1 MTAASTSHASPITHK
16 HATSVITLLA
26 TALACV
32 ALRCVSSYD
41 PFPYWSG
48 DPFLVQSPVL
58 GLTPAFAIITDTLC
72 FASSTAVLVL
82 CLTGR
87 TLQLCVT
94 LAMLAAT
101 VGLAWQHFQPI
112 PSDYWDGIVLSRH
125 WLAGFTLAFATVA
138 ASRHATLRRAVMLL
152 TTSTLVGIVLLVLA
166 KGFAQI
172 IFEHPQMMKAFRAN
186 KDAVIAAQ
194 GWEPNSPM
202 ARAYIRRLEQPEA
215 TGWFGLANIFA
226 TLCAA
231 GFTTLLTLLALSWQN
246 SQQSHRSDSQSTTNK
261 ATIFLAICT
270 AGCAAGVYFA
280 GSKGGFAVAALGVI
294 LALFTLIARREP
306 AHQQP
311 TTRTLLQRV
320 AAWIGPALV
329 AASLLAI
336 IARGLIGER
345 LTELSLLFRWFYMQ
359 GAAKIF
365 AAHPLGVGAAGFK
378 DAYMIHKPALS
389 PEDTSFAHGVLID
402 WIVAL
407 GPLGILAVIAWLLL
421 LRNASKSLIANTKDQ
436 FTNPTTIDTTVQTLL
451 LRNTRSIACFALLA
465 PTALAAFLERDAA
478 TPEASLTRA
487 LGVALALATAWSIH
501 VLMSKRA
508 ETNALTDQAWLPPAL
523 AAGAIVA
530 AVQCQIELTGVMG
543 GSAAWCLA
551 LLGAAAARS
560 PIQAANNQTTS
571 ASDAS
576 TYPTKSITP
585 RIRTLVATISIIA
598 TALCAIPTLKAL
610 NWEHALKLAYDP
622 AAIVQEFIT
631 RRSELA
637 ASKDNP
643 TNTPIG
649 TSNREALAQDLS
661 KSTETRVGPTNSDID
676 AAIEQLQLTALE
688 VANSNL
694 SDATSATPLHFPTL
708 RASTRI
714 DYATALLRQKI
725 AKADPS
731 ELDTPIK
738 QLVAAEPRFNNT
750 VNYWSWLGTMSR
762 ERARSR
768 PAASPELTADLN
780 RTITAWTHAHDLSP
794 HDTIHALKLSD
805 LYAELNQ
812 PHQARD
818 WATKALAA
826 NSNMRLDPLRQLT
839 DAERTRLQARA
850 R

>member
-72 FASSTAVLVL
+72 FASSAAVLVL

-138 ASRHATLRRAVMLL
+138 ASRHAMLCRAVMLL

-231 GFTTLLTLLALSWQN
+231 GFTTLLTLLALSWRSTPQP
-246 SQQSHRSDSQSTTNK
+246 HRSDSQSTTNK

-306 AHQQP
+306 AHLQP

-336 IARGLIGER
+336 IARGLIGDR

-389 PEDTSFAHGVLID
+389 PEDTSFAHSVLID

-407 GPLGILAVIAWLLL
+407 GPLGILAVIAWLWL

-436 FTNPTTIDTTVQTLL
+436 FTNPTTIGTTVQTLL

-478 TPEASLTRA
+478 TPEAGLTRA
-487 LGVALALATAWSIH
+487 LGVALALGTAWAIH
-501 VLMSKRA
+501 VMMSRRA

-543 GSAAWCLA
+543 GSAAWCLT
-551 LLGAAAARS
+551 LLGAAASFAQPDGSKSTAITTAHTSKLRVAVAGMAALTTILCAATFFKAEYWERALQRS
-560 PIQAANNQTTS
+560 YLQAAG
-571 ASDAS
+571 
-576 TYPTKSITP
+576 
-585 RIRTLVATISIIA
+585 
-598 TALCAIPTLKAL
+598 
-610 NWEHALKLAYDP
+610 
-622 AAIVQEFIT
+622 VQEFVA
-631 RRSELA
+631 RRNDLA
-637 ASKDNP
+637 AS
-643 TNTPIG
+643 
-649 TSNREALAQDLS
+649 SNRPADEPSGLSAQDLLARDLS
-661 KSTETRVGPTNSDID
+661 NALGRIVKSQSNDID
-676 AAIEQLQLTALE
+676 AAINEAQLAISMNVQNNL
-688 VANSNL
+688 NSAVH
-694 SDATSATPLHFPTL
+694 SVPLHFPTL
-708 RASTRI
+708 RALSRLSL
-714 DYATALLRQKI
+714 ASALQRERTTGRVSD
-725 AKADPS
+725 A
-731 ELDTPIK
+731 ELDAPIT
-738 QLVAAEPRFNNT
+738 QLVAAEPLFNNS

-762 ERARSR
+762 ERSLTRK
-768 PAASPELTADLN
+768 PESIELKSDQQLS
-780 RTITAWTHAHDLSP
+780 ITAWTRAHQLSP

-812 PHQARD
+812 PDQARD

-839 DAERTRLQARA
+839 DAERTRLEARA